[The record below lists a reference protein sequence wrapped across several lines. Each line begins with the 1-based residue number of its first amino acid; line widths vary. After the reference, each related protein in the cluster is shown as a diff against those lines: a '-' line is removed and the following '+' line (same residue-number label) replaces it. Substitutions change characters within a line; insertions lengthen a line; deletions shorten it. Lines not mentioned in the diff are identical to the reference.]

1 MIRKLDFNSSRKKVF
16 RVISDADKMDMSV
29 PESIIKISEDV
40 RKNGDKALRK
50 YTKKFDGT
58 EPGDLKVPAETIKK
72 SYSKIDKSVV
82 PAMKK
87 AAKNIKDFH
96 KMQMDNIKGYV
107 YRNKGYTIEQKYIPV
122 ESAGLYIPGGQAPL
136 FSTVFM
142 AAIPAVIAGVKRI
155 CIVSPPRYE
164 GEVNPYVLA
173 AADMTGVKEIYR
185 AGGAH
190 AMAALAYG
198 TRTIPKV
205 NKAVGP
211 GNIYSTMAK
220 KHLLGEFGI
229 DALNGPSEVTIAA
242 DDSAVKEYVLYDLLA
257 QAEHVNGHSLLVTDS
272 GALLGFIEKELKS
285 RMKTM
290 PMDVIL
296 VKVNKMD
303 DAAEIINFKGPEHL
317 SVFVKNDREFIK
329 KITNAPAVFAGNLS
343 AVAFGDY
350 MAGANH
356 ILPTNGTSK
365 FFSALSVLDF
375 IKHTHIVRCR
385 KESLEYYGED
395 AEKMASTETLMNH
408 MMSIKVRRENGR
420 TKKRNK
426 RP

>member
-1 MIRKLDFNSSRKKVF
+1 
-16 RVISDADKMDMSV
+16 
-29 PESIIKISEDV
+29 
-40 RKNGDKALRK
+40 
-50 YTKKFDGT
+50 
-58 EPGDLKVPAETIKK
+58 
-72 SYSKIDKSVV
+72 
-82 PAMKK
+82 
-87 AAKNIKDFH
+87 
-96 KMQMDNIKGYV
+96 
-107 YRNKGYTIEQKYIPV
+107 
-122 ESAGLYIPGGQAPL
+122 
-136 FSTVFM
+136 
-142 AAIPAVIAGVKRI
+142 
-155 CIVSPPRYE
+155 
-164 GEVNPYVLA
+164 
-173 AADMTGVKEIYR
+173 
-185 AGGAH
+185 
-190 AMAALAYG
+190 MAALAYG

-257 QAEHVNGHSLLVTDS
+257 QAEHVNGHPLLVTDS